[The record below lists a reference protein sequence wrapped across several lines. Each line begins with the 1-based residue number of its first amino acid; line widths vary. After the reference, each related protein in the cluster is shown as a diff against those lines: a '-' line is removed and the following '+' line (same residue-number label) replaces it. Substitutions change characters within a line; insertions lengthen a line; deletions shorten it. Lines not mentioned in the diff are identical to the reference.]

1 MLSAEQQQEINRF
14 RSEKIKIRKELRD
27 VLHQRRKDLN
37 DLEFNLR
44 LVNIALMPLLI
55 IIAGVLVA
63 TWQIQRRRRPQDGSV
78 PA

>member
-63 TWQIQRRRRPQDGSV
+63 AWQIQRRRRPQDGSV